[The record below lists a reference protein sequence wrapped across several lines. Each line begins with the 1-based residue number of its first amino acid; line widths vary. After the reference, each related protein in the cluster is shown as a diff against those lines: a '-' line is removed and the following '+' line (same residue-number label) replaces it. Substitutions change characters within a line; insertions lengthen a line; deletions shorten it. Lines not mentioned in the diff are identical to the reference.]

1 MDIFQ
6 RLKKLVVFLYITAK
20 WIGLIVWWIA
30 LASMVWAEG
39 WSILLVSDRAGNPVI
54 GVIFAILLFVPL
66 IILSTVEWVLFGK
79 FTWGYKSFDKK
90 ENQAISQSVSI
101 EVKESSM
108 DTAVN
113 NAVAPVI
120 AKKERLRNKLNL
132 NGKYFVT
139 WLIVISIIPVLVR
152 TPENFPGIVYALP
165 EFLIA
170 LSIEIFMLLFV
181 GYIISSPFWLMIWLY
196 VGKGKLSFRL
206 LVIFALFILVSI
218 DLTST
223 PRFKILHGQS
233 GTAWPTIQ
241 R

>member
-54 GVIFAILLFVPL
+54 GVIFV
-66 IILSTVEWVLFGK
+66 
-79 FTWGYKSFDKK
+79 DKK

-113 NAVAPVI
+113 NAVAPVNI
-120 AKKERLRNKLNL
+120 HH
-132 NGKYFVT
+132 
-139 WLIVISIIPVLVR
+139 
-152 TPENFPGIVYALP
+152 
-165 EFLIA
+165 
-170 LSIEIFMLLFV
+170 
-181 GYIISSPFWLMIWLY
+181 SSF
-196 VGKGKLSFRL
+196 GSN
-206 LVIFALFILVSI
+206 S
-218 DLTST
+218 
-223 PRFKILHGQS
+223 
-233 GTAWPTIQ
+233 
-241 R
+241 

>member
-1 MDIFQ
+1 
-6 RLKKLVVFLYITAK
+6 
-20 WIGLIVWWIA
+20 
-30 LASMVWAEG
+30 MVWAEG

-120 AKKERLRNKLNL
+120 DKKGRLRNKLNL
-132 NGKYFVT
+132 NGK
-139 WLIVISIIPVLVR
+139 
-152 TPENFPGIVYALP
+152 
-165 EFLIA
+165 
-170 LSIEIFMLLFV
+170 LFCYLAYC
-181 GYIISSPFWLMIWLY
+181 YIHHSSF
-196 VGKGKLSFRL
+196 GSN
-206 LVIFALFILVSI
+206 S
-218 DLTST
+218 
-223 PRFKILHGQS
+223 
-233 GTAWPTIQ
+233 
-241 R
+241 